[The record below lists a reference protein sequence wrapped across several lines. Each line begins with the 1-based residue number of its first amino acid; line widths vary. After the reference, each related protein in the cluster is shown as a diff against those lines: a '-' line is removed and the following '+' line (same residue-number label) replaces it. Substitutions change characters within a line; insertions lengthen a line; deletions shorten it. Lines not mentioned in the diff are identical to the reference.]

1 MPVVIFLR
9 TTMTSSPP
17 AETITLWIVD
27 DDPLFREVIIEA
39 VNQSEGIVCER
50 AFGSGEACLEAL
62 KRDFAPVVMLMDI
75 VLPGG
80 MDGITCVESVK
91 QISPATEVIMLTGI
105 EEDEKVF
112 KAICAGASGYLLKLS
127 ASEIIEAIKDVVAG
141 GRPMNAQIAKKVLKR
156 FAELARPR
164 GDAFNLTGREREI
177 LTMLMD
183 GSSKSDI
190 AGRMFLSRFTVETH
204 IKNIY
209 AKLHVHSL
217 GELFSKLYPHPVI

>member
-1 MPVVIFLR
+1 
-9 TTMTSSPP
+9 MTYSPFADP
-17 AETITLWIVD
+17 ITLWIVE
-27 DDPLFREVIIEA
+27 DDPLFRKVITEV
-39 VNQSEGIVCER
+39 VNHSVGIVCER
-50 AFGSGEACLEAL
+50 AFGSCEESLEAL
-62 KRDFAPVVMLMDI
+62 KKDFAPVVMLMDI
-75 VLPGG
+75 ILPGG

-91 QISPATEVIMLTGI
+91 QTSPATEVIMFTGI
-105 EEDEKVF
+105 EDEEKVF

-127 ASEIIEAIKDVVAG
+127 TPDEIIEAIKDVVAG

-209 AKLHVHSL
+209 AKLQVHSL
-217 GELFSKLYPHPVI
+217 GELFSKLFPHPVI